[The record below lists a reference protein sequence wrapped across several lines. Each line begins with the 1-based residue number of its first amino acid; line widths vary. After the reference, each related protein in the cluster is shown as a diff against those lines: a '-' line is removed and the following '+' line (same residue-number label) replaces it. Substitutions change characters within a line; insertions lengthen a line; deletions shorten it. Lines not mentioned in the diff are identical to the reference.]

1 MDSIS
6 RAQLGSPYRKSK
18 ICPGMKIS
26 NQLRKDLDCQRWPR
40 KLLPI
45 CPPTRSI
52 SSLLQNQSKKE
63 SSILT
68 FEPWNPDRYH
78 TADGSPWHAESVHS
92 ISPFTDSQ
100 ARSRRIY
107 PWLSSLL
114 SPTTFHRGSTSN
126 QRLPLPTPAI
136 TFFSSLNASAF
147 YLSTHATLL
156 PHIWNHGMHIQR
168 ICLSPCC
175 AMKTLLSMQL
185 PLARF

>member
-1 MDSIS
+1 MDSNS

-26 NQLRKDLDCQRWPR
+26 NQLRKDLDCQRWP
-40 KLLPI
+40 I

-68 FEPWNPDRYH
+68 LEPWNPDRYH

-114 SPTTFHRGSTSN
+114 SLTTFHRGSTSN

-136 TFFSSLNASAF
+136 TYFSNFNASAF
-147 YLSTHATLL
+147 FLSTLATLL
-156 PHIWNHGMHIQR
+156 PRIWNHGMHIQR
-168 ICLSPCC
+168 ICLFRCCVMKIPVSVLSP
-175 AMKTLLSMQL
+175 S
-185 PLARF
+185 ARF